1 MISTPGYGVVA
12 IVARHQV
19 AATPRAALRLGLPRA
34 SGPSMAGRGAA
45 TSVGDFWRLR
55 APERQLL
62 LWALLIALLGY
73 LMLLG
78 ARPKDGLDV
87 QLSAMIPFLVYLA
100 AFVSAHL
107 LLVLLRF
114 RGDQLLLPVTALLS
128 AIGLIAQSRTGLLAS
143 VSAGSFAMGLEKLIL
158 IPLGVTLMLS
168 VAIAGRHGRYRLA
181 ALATWFWAGLSL
193 LLIGLVLV
201 TGQRYRGAV
210 YGLGFITPTELLKL
224 TMVLFTAAFID
235 RHLKQL
241 SRWRAL
247 LPPLRKLWPLLLVW
261 SLLLAMLLVQRDLG
275 LVLILGLTLLAILA
289 AGTRHPGY
297 LVYGLILGGAAGA
310 AVISYFSHGQR
321 RIEIW
326 LNPFSDPTGAGWQ
339 VLQGLS
345 GMYAGGLWGEGF
357 SEARPRYTPIA
368 ESDLIYAVWA
378 EELGF
383 AGSLLLLLLFA
394 VLLTR
399 LLTLAARARTP
410 FGLMAA
416 TGVATV
422 LSVQTLLNIGGVT
435 KALPLTG
442 ITLPLISHGG
452 SSLLTVFAS
461 LGLVLAISDGEPV
474 RSRSKKG
481 PAKATNAAKSTRKPA
496 PRKRPPP

>member
-1 MISTPGYGVVA
+1 MPTRREDA
-12 IVARHQV
+12 
-19 AATPRAALRLGLPRA
+19 
-34 SGPSMAGRGAA
+34 
-45 TSVGDFWRLR
+45 WRLR

-62 LWALLIALLGY
+62 LGALLIALLGY

-78 ARPKDGLDV
+78 AGPRQGLAV
-87 QLSAMIPFLVYLA
+87 RFNALMPLVVVFGA
-100 AFVSAHL
+100 CVSAHL
-107 LLVLLRF
+107 LLVLARF
-114 RGDQLLLPVTALLS
+114 RGDQLVLPVAALLS
-128 AIGLIAQSRTGLLAS
+128 AVGLIAQARAGLYGVESLS
-143 VSAGSFAMGLEKLIL
+143 GSKLL
-158 IPLGVTLMLS
+158 LLPLGLALMVGL
-168 VAIAGRHGRYRLA
+168 ALAGRHGRYRLA
-181 ALATWFWAGLSL
+181 ARATWLWAGLSL
-193 LLIGLVLV
+193 LLMALVLV

-224 TMVLFTAAFID
+224 TMVLFTAAYID
-235 RHLKQL
+235 RHLKPL
-241 SRWRAL
+241 SRWRGW
-247 LPPLRKLWPLLLVW
+247 LPPLRRLWPLLLVW
-261 SLLLAMLLVQRDLG
+261 ALLLTMLLLQRDLG
-275 LVLILGLTLLAILA
+275 LVLILALMLLAVLA

-297 LVYGLILGGAAGA
+297 LLYGLAVAGVAGA
-310 AVISYFSHGQR
+310 ALLGLFSHGQR
-321 RIEIW
+321 RVEAW
-326 LNPFSDPTGAGWQ
+326 LNPFADPTGAGWQ

-422 LSVQTLLNIGGVT
+422 LSVQTVLNIGGVT

-452 SSLLTVFAS
+452 SSLLTVLAS

-474 RSRSKKG
+474 KARAQVSAPKAPKAAKA
-481 PAKATNAAKSTRKPA
+481 AKATKSPKTSKAPKVAKS
-496 PRKRPPP
+496 PRKGR

>member
-1 MISTPGYGVVA
+1 MMSRVTP
-12 IVARHQV
+12 
-19 AATPRAALRLGLPRA
+19 TNLE
-34 SGPSMAGRGAA
+34 
-45 TSVGDFWRLR
+45 DFWRLR

-78 ARPKDGLDV
+78 AQTKEGLDV
-87 QLSAMIPFLVYLA
+87 RLSALIPLLVFMG

-107 LLVLLRF
+107 SLVLARF

-128 AIGLIAQSRTGLLAS
+128 AIGLMAQARTGLLG
-143 VSAGSFAMGLEKLIL
+143 AGALHGSKLAL
-158 IPLGVTLMLS
+158 LPLGVALMLTIT
-168 VAIAGRHGRYRLA
+168 IAGRQGRYRLA
-181 ALATWFWAGLSL
+181 ARATWVWGVFSL
-193 LLIGLVLV
+193 LLMALVLV

-210 YGLGFITPTELLKL
+210 YGLGLITPTELLKL
-224 TMVLFTAAFID
+224 TMVLFTAAFVDQHIK
-235 RHLKQL
+235 RL
-241 SRWRAL
+241 SRWRGL
-247 LPPLRKLWPLLLVW
+247 LPPLAPHWRLLLVW
-261 SLLLAMLLVQRDLG
+261 GALLSMLLLQRDLG
-275 LVLILGLTLLAILA
+275 LVLILGLTLIAVLA
-289 AGTRHPGY
+289 AGTRQPGY
-297 LVYGLILGGAAGA
+297 LLYGLVLGGAAGA
-310 AVISYFSHGQR
+310 VLIRFFSHGLSR
-321 RIEIW
+321 VEVW
-326 LNPFSDPTGAGWQ
+326 MNPFTDPTGAGWQ

-422 LSVQTLLNIGGVT
+422 LSVQTVLNVGGVT

-474 RSRSKKG
+474 KSRAKTSAPKVAPKASKTS
-481 PAKATNAAKSTRKPA
+481 KATNMPDVYRVGYGLRRKGGVKPVKSSPQ
-496 PRKRPPP
+496 

>member
-1 MISTPGYGVVA
+1 MAARGKPIS
-12 IVARHQV
+12 
-19 AATPRAALRLGLPRA
+19 LG
-34 SGPSMAGRGAA
+34 
-45 TSVGDFWRLR
+45 DYWQLR
-55 APERQLL
+55 APERRLL
-62 LWALLIALLGY
+62 LWSLLIALLGY

-78 ARPKDGLDV
+78 AGPKDGLDL
-87 QLSAMIPFLVYLA
+87 QLSALIPFLVYLG
-100 AFVSAHL
+100 AFLSAHL
-107 LLVLLRF
+107 LMVLARF
-114 RGDQLLLPVTALLS
+114 RGDQLLLPLAALLS
-128 AIGLIAQSRTGLLAS
+128 AIGLIAQSRTGVFAS
-143 VSAGSFAMGLEKLIL
+143 PSPGLEKLIL
-158 IPLGVTLMLS
+158 VPLGVALMLS
-168 VAIAGRHGRYRLA
+168 IAIAGRTGRYHLA
-181 ALATWFWAGLSL
+181 ARATWLWAGLSL
-193 LLIGLVLV
+193 LLIALVLV

-224 TMVLFTAAFID
+224 TMVLFTAAFIN
-235 RHLKQL
+235 RHLKPL
-241 SRWRAL
+241 SRWPGL
-247 LPPLRKLWPLLLVW
+247 LPPLRALWPLLLVW
-261 SLLLAMLLVQRDLG
+261 GLLLAMLLLQRDLG
-275 LVLILGLTLLAILA
+275 LVLILGLTLLAVLA

-297 LVYGLILGGAAGA
+297 LLYGLTLAGAAGA
-310 AVISYFSHGQR
+310 ALISLFTHGQR
-321 RIEIW
+321 RIDVW

-383 AGSLLLLLLFA
+383 VGSLLLLLLFA
-394 VLLTR
+394 VLMAR

-461 LGLVLAISDGEPV
+461 LGLVFAISDGEPV
-474 RSRSKKG
+474 KSRAKTSPPQPKTARSSRAKPTGKRS
-481 PAKATNAAKSTRKPA
+481 S
-496 PRKRPPP
+496 

>member
-1 MISTPGYGVVA
+1 MVTRGTP
-12 IVARHQV
+12 
-19 AATPRAALRLGLPRA
+19 TSLG
-34 SGPSMAGRGAA
+34 
-45 TSVGDFWRLR
+45 DYWQFR

-73 LMLLG
+73 LMQLG
-78 ARPKDGLDV
+78 ALPKDGLSV
-87 QLSAMIPFLVYLA
+87 QLSAALPLLAHLA
-100 AFVSAHL
+100 AFAAAHL
-107 LLVLLRF
+107 ILVLARF
-114 RGDQLLLPVTALLS
+114 RGDQLLLPMAALLS
-128 AIGLIAQSRTGLLAS
+128 AIGLIAQSRTGVFSATAPSLDKLLLAPAA
-143 VSAGSFAMGLEKLIL
+143 VA
-158 IPLGVTLMLS
+158 LMLGI
-168 VAIAGRHGRYRLA
+168 ALAGRGGRYRLA
-181 ALATWFWAGLSL
+181 VRATWFWAGVSL
-193 LLIGLVLV
+193 LLIGLVLA
-201 TGQRYRGAV
+201 TGQRYRGAI

-224 TMVLFTAAFID
+224 TMVLFTAGFVD
-235 RHLKQL
+235 QHLKQL
-241 SRWRAL
+241 SRWGGL
-247 LPPLRKLWPLLLVW
+247 LPPLRRLWPLLLVW
-261 SLLLAMLLVQRDLG
+261 GLLLAMLLLQRDLG
-275 LVLILGLTLLAILA
+275 LVLILGVMLLAVLA

-297 LVYGLILGGAAGA
+297 LIYGLLLAGAAGA
-310 AVISYFSHGQR
+310 ALISFFTHGQR
-321 RIEIW
+321 RVEVW

-378 EELGF
+378 EEFGF
-383 AGSLLLLLLFA
+383 VGSLVLLLLFA
-394 VLLTR
+394 LLLTR

-416 TGVATV
+416 TGVAAV
-422 LSVQTLLNIGGVT
+422 LSLQTLLNIGGGT

-474 RSRSKKG
+474 KSR
-481 PAKATNAAKSTRKPA
+481 AKSAQSPSQPKRTGRRRSSGKGSEPSAPA
-496 PRKRPPP
+496 QV

>member
-1 MISTPGYGVVA
+1 MARRGTP
-12 IVARHQV
+12 
-19 AATPRAALRLGLPRA
+19 
-34 SGPSMAGRGAA
+34 
-45 TSVGDFWRLR
+45 TSIGDYWQLR

-78 ARPKDGLDV
+78 AGPKDGLDV
-87 QLSAMIPFLVYLA
+87 QFAALVPFLIYIST
-100 AFVSAHL
+100 FVGAHL
-107 LLVLLRF
+107 LLVLARF
-114 RGDQLLLPVTALLS
+114 RGDQLLLPLTALLS
-128 AIGLIAQSRTGLLAS
+128 AIGLMAQARTGL
-143 VSAGSFAMGLEKLIL
+143 FAAATLDPAKL
-158 IPLGVTLMLS
+158 IPLPLGVALMLIFA
-168 VAIAGRHGRYRLA
+168 VAGRGGRYRLA
-181 ALATWFWAGLSL
+181 TRATWLWAGISL
-193 LLIGLVLV
+193 LLLALVLA

-235 RHLKQL
+235 QHLKQL
-241 SRWRAL
+241 SRWRGL
-247 LPPLRKLWPLLLVW
+247 LPPLRPLWPLLLVW
-261 SLLLAMLLVQRDLG
+261 GLLLAMLLLQRDLG

-289 AGTRHPGY
+289 TGNRHLGY
-297 LVYGLILGGAAGA
+297 LVYGLVLGGMAGA
-310 AVISYFSHGQR
+310 AIISFFAHGQR
-321 RIEIW
+321 RVEVW

-383 AGSLLLLLLFA
+383 AGSLLLVLLFA
-394 VLLTR
+394 LLLIR

-461 LGLVLAISDGEPV
+461 IGLVLAISDGEPV
-474 RSRSKKG
+474 KSRAKG
-481 PAKATNAAKSTRKPA
+481 GAVKASNAGGSTLKSVPN
-496 PRKRPPP
+496 KRTVKRIAN

>member
-1 MISTPGYGVVA
+1 
-12 IVARHQV
+12 
-19 AATPRAALRLGLPRA
+19 
-34 SGPSMAGRGAA
+34 MAGRGKPTCFA
-45 TSVGDFWRLR
+45 DFWQLR
-55 APERQLL
+55 APERRLL

-78 ARPKDGLDV
+78 AGPKDGLDL
-87 QLSAMIPFLVYLA
+87 QLGALIPFLVYLG
-100 AFVSAHL
+100 AFLSAHL
-107 LLVLLRF
+107 LLVLARF
-114 RGDQLLLPVTALLS
+114 RGDQLLLPLAALLS
-128 AIGLIAQSRTGLLAS
+128 AIGLIAQSRTGIFAS
-143 VSAGSFAMGLEKLIL
+143 PAPGLDKLIL
-158 IPLGVTLMLS
+158 APLGVALMLS
-168 VAIAGRHGRYRLA
+168 IAIAGRNGRYRLA
-181 ALATWFWAGLSL
+181 TRATWLWAGLSL
-193 LLIGLVLV
+193 LLIALVLA

-235 RHLKQL
+235 RHLKSL
-241 SRWRAL
+241 SRWPGL
-247 LPPLRKLWPLLLVW
+247 LPPLRRLWPLLLVW
-261 SLLLAMLLVQRDLG
+261 GLLLAMLLLQRDLG
-275 LVLILGLTLLAILA
+275 LVLILGLTLLAVLA
-289 AGTRHPGY
+289 AGTQHPGY
-297 LVYGLILGGAAGA
+297 LLYGSALAAAAGA
-310 AVISYFSHGQR
+310 AVINVFAHGQR
-321 RIEIW
+321 RIDVW

-383 AGSLLLLLLFA
+383 VGSLLLLLLFG
-394 VLLTR
+394 LLLAR

-410 FGLMAA
+410 FGVMAA

-474 RSRSKKG
+474 KSRKG
-481 PAKATNAAKSTRKPA
+481 TAAKASNLGRSTGKSAAGHQRSSRAKG
-496 PRKRPPP
+496 

>member
-1 MISTPGYGVVA
+1 
-12 IVARHQV
+12 
-19 AATPRAALRLGLPRA
+19 
-34 SGPSMAGRGAA
+34 MAGRGTP
-45 TSVGDFWRLR
+45 TSLGDFWQLR

-62 LWALLIALLGY
+62 LWALLIGLLGY

-78 ARPKDGLDV
+78 ARPKDGLEV
-87 QLSAMIPFLVYLA
+87 QLSALIPFLILLG
-100 AFVSAHL
+100 AFISAHL
-107 LLVLLRF
+107 LLVLTRF

-128 AIGLIAQSRTGLLAS
+128 GMGLIAQSRTGLFAALTP
-143 VSAGSFAMGLEKLIL
+143 GSISIGLEKLIL
-158 IPLGVTLMLS
+158 VPLGVALMLS
-168 VAIAGRHGRYRLA
+168 IALAGRHGRYRLA
-181 ALATWFWAGLSL
+181 ARATWLWAGLSL
-193 LLIGLVLV
+193 VLIGLVLV

-224 TMVLFTAAFID
+224 TMVLFTAGFID
-235 RHLKQL
+235 QHLKQL
-241 SRWRAL
+241 SRWRGL

-261 SLLLAMLLVQRDLG
+261 ALLLAMLLLQRDLG

-289 AGTRHPGY
+289 AGTRHIGY
-297 LVYGLILGGAAGA
+297 LVYGLVLGAAAGA
-310 AVISYFSHGQR
+310 SLISFFSHGQR
-321 RIEIW
+321 RIEVW
-326 LNPFSDPTGAGWQ
+326 LNPFADPTGAGWQ

-357 SEARPRYTPIA
+357 SEPRPRYTPIA

-416 TGVATV
+416 TGVASV
-422 LSVQTLLNIGGVT
+422 LSAQTLLNIGGVT

-474 RSRSKKG
+474 KSRAKT
-481 PAKATNAAKSTRKPA
+481 PAAKAPKATNSVKSTRQPA
-496 PRKRPPP
+496 SRRRSSPHKAG